1 MRALAAHHLRA
12 LLWLSFLFLLI
23 GAAPARAQL
32 APQERL
38 CDPVHQDCRA
48 DLLTYIRQETVGID
62 AGFWLMDDDRY
73 AQALIAKWQSGVP
86 VRVLMDP
93 RCVEAHAACKV
104 QLDELS
110 AAGVPMR
117 YRTTPGILHWKTML
131 FASQQQLEFA
141 GANYSPF
148 ELVPDTPWINY
159 TEEVVYYT
167 NDPAIVHSFMTEFDT
182 LWTSTSEFANYANVT
197 GPLVRRYPSY
207 PISPDLNFP
216 PDQSYRD
223 RSTAAYARETQGIDA
238 QMFRITD
245 AAQSTAIIT
254 AVNRGV
260 PVRLITDEGEY
271 RNPARLWDAYNVD
284 LMYQAG
290 VQVRLD
296 AHQGID
302 HEKAVVCR
310 AQGLS
315 IFGSSNWTSPS
326 TDSQREHNYF
336 TAKPWIFQWLTAQF
350 ERKWNNSTGNSET
363 TPFVP
368 RPPDAPEYVSPPS
381 GAVPTSGTTLSWY
394 AGPWGQL
401 YDVYLGVS
409 PNPPL
414 LAANRQLGPSE
425 SSTDYKTFALPPL
438 QPGTTYYWRIVSKTM
453 AYAAAAGPVSQFTTA
468 GVSTLRVPADFD
480 HDGLSDIVIW
490 RPSSGTWYRLQS
502 SSGYTLGATG
512 VQWGSGSTHDVPL
525 TGDMDGDGIA
535 DFVVWRPGTST
546 FSWLTSSSRYN
557 PASSGVRQWGNS
569 SLGDVPMLA
578 DIDGDGKADLVVWRP
593 STGMWSWLLS
603 SKGYSTASAGKKQWG
618 NAGLGDQP
626 LVGDIDGDGKA
637 DLVVWRASTGTW
649 YWLTSSSGYASGSL
663 KQWGNGSLADRPLLG
678 DMDGD
683 GKADLVVWRA
693 TTGTWF
699 WLTSSSGYEPSAAG
713 VRQWGNSSLGDIPL
727 LADMDGDRRMDPV
740 VWRGPTG
747 VWYWLTSSS
756 GYALINARAAQWGS
770 SALGDTPIVK

>member
-271 RNPARLWDAYNVD
+271 RDPARLWDAYNVD

-336 TAKPWIFQWLTAQF
+336 TTKPWIFQWLAAQF

-381 GAVPTSGTTLSWY
+381 GAVPTSGTTLTWY

-438 QPGTTYYWRIVSKTM
+438 QPGTTYYWRMVSKTM

-557 PASSGVRQWGNS
+557 SASSGVRQWGNS

-593 STGMWSWLLS
+593 STGTWSWLLS

-637 DLVVWRASTGTW
+637 DLVVWRASTGHLVLAHVVE
-649 YWLTSSSGYASGSL
+649 WLRFREPQAVGQREPGGSSDARGHGRRRQSGPGGVAGH
-663 KQWGNGSLADRPLLG
+663 DRHLVL
-678 DMDGD
+678 
-683 GKADLVVWRA
+683 ADLVERLRA
-693 TTGTWF
+693 VG
-699 WLTSSSGYEPSAAG
+699 
-713 VRQWGNSSLGDIPL
+713 
-727 LADMDGDRRMDPV
+727 RRSPAV
-740 VWRGPTG
+740 G
-747 VWYWLTSSS
+747 
-756 GYALINARAAQWGS
+756 Q
-770 SALGDTPIVK
+770 